1 MPLAPTF
8 PSRRLQGGALSNRDA
23 HTLMTFLIFS
33 QLLNGF
39 ALGMIYAL
47 VGVGLT
53 LILGILNIP
62 NFAHGALYAIGA
74 YFTYTLVELTGS
86 FYLAV
91 AIAPFGVVLIGL
103 LLEHQGIRRLYAAH
117 HDYQLLFLFAMALIL
132 QELIV
137 IVWGPVGFS
146 VLAPPSLSGAT
157 DLGFV
162 IYPTYRLALI
172 VFTVLVVAALTL
184 FLTKTNMGAILR
196 AGIENREMAS
206 VLGINIDKMFLLT
219 FGLGAWLAGLAG
231 ALATPILGLTPTMG
245 LDILPISFV
254 IVVVAGLGSIPG
266 AIVAGILIGIA
277 QGMTTIWWP
286 QASNVVIY
294 IMMGL
299 TIIARPQGLF
309 GTR

>member
-1 MPLAPTF
+1 
-8 PSRRLQGGALSNRDA
+8 
-23 HTLMTFLIFS
+23 MTFLILS

-74 YFTYTLVELTGS
+74 YLTYTVANYTGS
-86 FYLAV
+86 FYLGIIV
-91 AIAPFGVVLIGL
+91 APFGVVLVGF
-103 LLEHQGIRRLYAAH
+103 LLESQGVRRLYDAH

-146 VLAPPSLSGAT
+146 LMPPEALSGAT

-172 VFTVLVVAALTL
+172 VFTMIVVATLYL
-184 FLTKTNMGAILR
+184 FLTRTNLGAILR
-196 AGIENREMAS
+196 AGIEDRQMSS

-219 FGLGAWLAGLAG
+219 FGLGAYLAGLAG
-231 ALATPILGLTPTMG
+231 GLATPILGLTPTMG

-277 QGMTTIWWP
+277 QSLTTIWYP
-286 QASNVVIY
+286 QAANVVIY
-294 IMMGL
+294 VMMGL

-309 GTR
+309 GIR